1 MFYSKVVNLPT
12 LNTPYLIRTLLVA
25 LDPAAPMVLAKAKIK
40 AVTTNT
46 ASIAV
51 GDANMTSVDDGD
63 RLEVSE
69 SSDEG
74 REPGLVLETT
84 AEYLIGSAN
93 NQKAL
98 IQGYT
103 Y

>member
-25 LDPAAPMVLAKAKIK
+25 IDAAAPVVLANAKVK
-40 AVTTNT
+40 PVTTNT

-51 GDANMTSVDDGD
+51 GSATMTSVDDGN
-63 RLEVSE
+63 RLEIGEVE
-69 SSDEG
+69 GQGGQVGIVLDTSS
-74 REPGLVLETT
+74 
-84 AEYLIGSAN
+84 EYLIGSAN
-93 NQKAL
+93 NQKVL
-98 IQGYT
+98 IQGNT